1 MWGLGG
7 RGGERGD
14 FKMFFFFSYDRPIK
28 VAQCN
33 NKEILKTFALWDA
46 S

>member
-1 MWGLGG
+1 MSFLCGG
-7 RGGERGD
+7 VRGKGR
-14 FKMFFFFSYDRPIK
+14 FINVFFFNDRPIK

-33 NKEILKTFALWDA
+33 NKKILKSSVLLVA

>member
-1 MWGLGG
+1 VGVRGKG
-7 RGGERGD
+7 RGEI
-14 FKMFFFFSYDRPIK
+14 FKCLFYDRPIK

-33 NKEILKTFALWDA
+33 NKKILETFVLWDA

>member
-1 MWGLGG
+1 VGV
-7 RGGERGD
+7 RGEGERGR
-14 FKMFFFFSYDRPIK
+14 FLNVFFFYDRPIK

-33 NKEILKTFALWDA
+33 NKEILKTFVLWDA

>member
-1 MWGLGG
+1 VGV
-7 RGGERGD
+7 RGERGEGR
-14 FKMFFFFSYDRPIK
+14 FLNGFFNDRPIK

-33 NKEILKTFALWDA
+33 KKKILKTFVLWDA